1 MAVPAVGGVFGLLDA
16 GGGAVSD
23 DVQRDLGKHEAD
35 IERLKEDVSAMR
47 KDLHELTQMFAEI
60 RGGKKAV
67 GVLISAAATMGAFL
81 GWLASFM
88 HSKPD
93 GIP

>member
-1 MAVPAVGGVFGLLDA
+1 MAA
-16 GGGAVSD
+16 
-23 DVQRDLGKHEAD
+23 DVQRDLGEHEAKIANLEKKVDQMATD
-35 IERLKEDVSAMR
+35 IHYIRES
-47 KDLHELTQMFAEI
+47 FAEL

-81 GWLASFM
+81 GWIASVL

-93 GIP
+93 GLP

>member
-1 MAVPAVGGVFGLLDA
+1 M
-16 GGGAVSD
+16 SE

-35 IERLKEDVSAMR
+35 ITRLKDDVAAMR
-47 KDLHELTQMFAEI
+47 KDVHELTQMFDEL
-60 RGGKKAV
+60 RGGKQAV
-67 GVLISAAATMGAFL
+67 GILISAAATMGAFL
-81 GWLASFM
+81 GWIASFM